1 MSRARHALR
10 LACRPPLPLHNCHK
24 PCQAIRTAP
33 VAGQDDR
40 RAIGYA
46 CRRQASEDGSAL
58 LALPSRRIK
67 APANLSFRWKEWSSD
82 SGTRRPVLWLIPFEI
97 RPDLGSLGAA
107 SLAAERGGC
116 RTAEHCSGIEQRLIT
131 IQWLHLYRV
140 TPG

>member
-33 VAGQDDR
+33 VAGQDDW

-82 SGTRRPVLWLIPFEI
+82 SGTAGPRFGLSHSKSGLTLAPLVPQAWQTNRVDVGQQNIV
-97 RPDLGSLGAA
+97 RA
-107 SLAAERGGC
+107 S
-116 RTAEHCSGIEQRLIT
+116 IN
-131 IQWLHLYRV
+131 
-140 TPG
+140 